1 MARFVSE
8 EKAPAHALPCRFPHQ
23 HGGLLDTGVGAAQP
37 FEHPAGVGL
46 AQSAQ
51 QRRPAHRQVFLP
63 RRASI
68 HHRLCGFKRRRGQ
81 LRQHHSQHGGLQI
94 CPRLRGCQQLCQ
106 FLLNALGRDAVQVG
120 CQLPRCPGSG
130 SVQRKAKPCGKAV
143 QPQNAQRI
151 LGKPLLRL
159 THRPQQ
165 TVLQICLP
173 AKGVYQPL
181 GFIIC
186 HRVDGKIPPGKIL
199 PHIRYELHFVR
210 VTSIGIAALGAE
222 GGSFVQLPAVFD
234 GDRAVLQA
242 GGDALL
248 CPEQFHHL
256 LRQGAGAQV
265 PVVGGASQKTVPHA
279 AAYGIG
285 CVARCVQGV
294 QQGSCPGV
302 KCQLHSSFSS

>member
-8 EKAPAHALPCRFPHQ
+8 EKAPAHALLCRFPHQ
-23 HGGLLDTGVGAAQP
+23 YRGLLDAGVGAAQP

-51 QRRPAHRQVFLP
+51 QRRPAHRQVFFP
-63 RRASI
+63 RRAGI
-68 HHRLCGFKRRRGQ
+68 HHRLCGGQAFRGQ
-81 LRQHHSQHGGLQI
+81 LRQHHRQHGGFQI
-94 CPRLRGCQQLCQ
+94 RPRLRGSQQLCQ
-106 FLLNALGRDAVQVG
+106 FLLNALGRDAVQVR
-120 CQLPRCPGSG
+120 CQLPRRPGG
-130 SVQRKAKPCGKAV
+130 GCVQCKAEPCGKAV

-234 GDRAVLQA
+234 GDRAVLQT

-248 CPEQFHHL
+248 CPEQLHYL

>member
-8 EKAPAHALPCRFPHQ
+8 EKAPAHALPCRFPHKYC
-23 HGGLLDTGVGAAQP
+23 GLLDTGIRAAQP

-51 QRRPAHRQVFLP
+51 QRRPAHRQVFLS
-63 RRASI
+63 RWTCI
-68 HHRLCGFKRRRGQ
+68 HHRLCGGQDFRGQ
-81 LRQHHSQHGGLQI
+81 LRQHHSQHSGFQI
-94 CPRLRGCQQLCQ
+94 RPRLRGGQQLCQ
-106 FLLNALGRDAVQVG
+106 FLLNALGRDAVQVR
-120 CQLPRCPGSG
+120 CQLPRRPGG
-130 SVQRKAKPCGKAV
+130 GCVQCKAEPCGKAV

-248 CPEQFHHL
+248 CPEQLHYL

-265 PVVGGASQKTVPHA
+265 PVVGGAPQKAIPHA
-279 AAYGIG
+279 AAHGIG
-285 CVARCVQGV
+285 CVARRVQGV
-294 QQGSCPGV
+294 QQSGRPGV

>member
-143 QPQNAQRI
+143 QPQNTQRI
-151 LGKPLLRL
+151 LGEPLLRL
-159 THRPQQ
+159 AYRPQQ
-165 TVLQICLP
+165 TVLQIFLP
-173 AKGVYQPL
+173 AKGVYQTL
-181 GFIIC
+181 GFIIS
-186 HRVDGKIPPGKIL
+186 HGVDGKIPPGKIL
-199 PHIRYELHFVR
+199 PHVRYELHFVR
-210 VTSIGIAALGAE
+210 VTAIGIAALGAE
-222 GGSFVQLPAVFD
+222 GSGLVQLPAVFD
-234 GDRAVLQA
+234 GDRAVLQP

-256 LRQGAGAQV
+256 LRQGTGAQI
-265 PVVGGASQKTVPHA
+265 PVVGGAPQKTVPHA

-285 CVARCVQGV
+285 RVARRVQGV